1 MGEKSC
7 ENCRKYNEDDPD
19 ATPCLHSNCGPSND
33 YEDWQPRS
41 EVEKP
46 SKKIVFDD
54 ELRRAEAMEK
64 GEDR

>member
-41 EVEKP
+41 EVEVDWKTHHR
-46 SKKIVFDD
+46 SRQQGI
-54 ELRRAEAMEK
+54 R
-64 GEDR
+64 